1 MNRAPNTLLTPL
13 AALLAA
19 LITTGCSLDTSLSA
33 AGGEVHD
40 THLVTG
46 LEIDHAT
53 AEGILI
59 LVNDP
64 LTDVPFLDRDCGLDV
79 RAAERI
85 VGHRQGPDGVEGS
98 MDDDLFDD
106 LFELDDVGYVGPAT
120 LRALGAM
127 AHELDL
133 VPVIFVEGISFTG
146 SELEDTLLLVN
157 LAELDVLDLDVGL
170 DVRAA
175 EALVN
180 GRPYVDLLEIA
191 DRPWVG
197 PASLEL
203 LRDSAGPWVDESG
216 DDHPVD

>member
-1 MNRAPNTLLTPL
+1 MNRTPHYVSTALAALFATLLT
-13 AALLAA
+13 
-19 LITTGCSLDTSLSA
+19 TGCTLNSGLSSTDNGPFEGYFA
-33 AGGEVHD
+33 A
-40 THLVTG
+40 G

-64 LTDVPFLDRDCGLDV
+64 LTDVPFLDDDCGVDIN
-79 RAAERI
+79 AAERI
-85 VGHRQGPDGVEGS
+85 VAHRQGPDGLDAS

-106 LFELDDVGYVGPAT
+106 LFELDDVGYVGAST
-120 LRALGAM
+120 LRTLGAM

-133 VPVIFVEGISFTG
+133 VPVIYVEGVSFTG

-157 LAELDVLDLDVGL
+157 LAELNDLDLDAGL

-180 GRPYVDLLEIA
+180 GRPYVDLLEVA
-191 DRPWVG
+191 ERPWVG
-197 PASLEL
+197 PASLEV
-203 LRDSAGPWVDESG
+203 LRAYAGPWVDESG
-216 DDHPVD
+216 DQDPID